1 MLALRAEVESLLLHH
16 AGADTLLEQS
26 PVANVLSFPPDV
38 MVGKRIGAYRIVRE
52 IGQGG
57 MAVVY
62 LGERDDQNYR
72 KRVAIK
78 MVKPGIGTEQD
89 PATFSQ

>member
-1 MLALRAEVESLLLHH
+1 M
-16 AGADTLLEQS
+16 
-26 PVANVLSFPPDV
+26 
-38 MVGKRIGAYRIVRE
+38 YRVVRE

-72 KRVAIK
+72 KQVAIK
-78 MVKPGIGTEQD
+78 MVKRD
-89 PATFSQ
+89 LKPANILIAKEECPDSSILASPNC